1 MKEVIRGAVETLRDG
16 RPCVLATVVRTKGS
30 TPQKAGAMLLVRDDG
45 SGLGT
50 LGGGC
55 VEGDIWFAAQ
65 EMLRQ
70 AGGPEFKDYYL
81 NEDIA
86 ARDGLVCGGTMYFYL
101 EPLRRIDDFLPLG
114 DEILEAYDGGEPV
127 SLATVVNSPRRPEL
141 LGAKLLLRADGTVS
155 GTLGAPALDEPA
167 LATARRI
174 ADIGNT
180 ESITADGAEIFVEGF
195 TTPPTL
201 VMVGGGHVG
210 KATADLANLL
220 GYRVYVV
227 DDRPEFANKE
237 RFPYAEQVVV
247 APYHQW
253 AEHLS
258 INVNSFLVVATRGHR
273 FDDIGI
279 GVGAENP
286 RPVHRAI
293 GQPPQDADDLPPLDG
308 AGRRQRAHPRGLRP
322 RRPEHRRPY
331 PGGAG
336 GKHNVGNHHGAARR
350 RRRANADGRL
360 VHRPRRQHRGPR
372 RRGLADAGRLRHPA
386 GRRGI
391 QQDGTTESAATLGAA
406 APCCSTRPPRCWTAA
421 PTAWWRFWAIAPTSC
436 GLCWKAGRGFPGR

>member
-70 AGGPEFKDYYL
+70 EGGPEFKDYYL

-155 GTLGAPALDEPA
+155 GTLGSPALDEPA
-167 LATARRI
+167 LETARRI

-180 ESITADGAEIFVEGF
+180 ESITAEGAEIFVEGF

-227 DDRPEFANKE
+227 DDRPEFSNKE

-273 FDDIGI
+273 FDDMALESALKTRARYIGLLGSRRKTLMIYRRLMEQGVAKDRIREVYAPVGLNI
-279 GVGAENP
+279 GALTPEELAVSIMSEIIMVRRGGDGGQMRMGDWYIDRAASIVE
-286 RPVHRAI
+286 RAI
-293 GQPPQDADDLPPLDG
+293 
-308 AGRRQRAHPRGLRP
+308 
-322 RRPEHRRPY
+322 E
-331 PGGAG
+331 
-336 GKHNVGNHHGAARR
+336 V
-350 RRRANADGRL
+350 
-360 VHRPRRQHRGPR
+360 
-372 RRGLADAGRLRHPA
+372 
-386 GRRGI
+386 
-391 QQDGTTESAATLGAA
+391 
-406 APCCSTRPPRCWTAA
+406 
-421 PTAWWRFWAIAPTSC
+421 
-436 GLCWKAGRGFPGR
+436 